1 MKMGRRGFENKIP
14 PTYSDTRGKQKS
26 LNNGGMIY
34 WQRITEQLNLLTFAK
49 TQCPILEL
57 IHIHGSDSSWL
68 AEQWCSTMSLLRSET
83 V

>member
-1 MKMGRRGFENKIP
+1 MGRRGLENKTP

-26 LNNGGMIY
+26 LNNGGLIY
-34 WQRITEQLNLLTFAK
+34 SQRITEQLDLLAFAK

-68 AEQWCSTMSLLRSET
+68 TEQWLSTMSLLRSKT